1 MVQGTDNLKSYVREA
16 ALPKMTNDR
25 FAPAIPPDG
34 HKSHLNTLKVRP
46 EAWRRL
52 ENIYSLENFRL
63 EEIIIAWI
71 DMYLPSYSLGV
82 NNRDEA
88 TGETLSIPC
97 PGTDFDIMYIEER
110 RPSDLSRLAPWIDNL
125 ALMTVQRIIHLI
137 QPNTHIWSFSLAE
150 EGDLDQAI
158 FRYYLWSLPNH
169 IMERMTEDARKS
181 VQYSSV
187 IVAFQ
192 PPWILSMQ
200 DIKEFAKC
208 RSFPPFRE
216 PGNAFPTPLNSTH
229 RIWAKL
235 WDLCV
240 RRNTPWFVLTSYNH
254 WTFGMFSKGWTAAFI
269 SGVYEFNAY
278 SPTITE
284 CLTFWIASA
293 MRIATTLRFPKVCE
307 EPPNSQTPC
316 TVYDAMAQFPEA
328 AVPEPVH
335 LPPIQ
340 IVARRRAEIPEPAI
354 SESNWDGK
362 SVEANSS
369 AGVFRAVS
377 PGVSDIDEGP
387 TVPVDRS
394 RAYLESVQRWMND
407 MVDSNH
413 VMEPVDEPEPQPTE
427 NAAQHPPF
435 DGGEWLAPDGE

>member
-52 ENIYSLENFRL
+52 ENIYTLENFRL
-63 EEIIIAWI
+63 EEIIIACSSHTNLTSPMFVGI

-208 RSFPPFRE
+208 RSFSPFRE

-328 AVPEPVH
+328 AIALALLDH
-335 LPPIQ
+335 DH
-340 IVARRRAEIPEPAI
+340 
-354 SESNWDGK
+354 S
-362 SVEANSS
+362 
-369 AGVFRAVS
+369 
-377 PGVSDIDEGP
+377 
-387 TVPVDRS
+387 
-394 RAYLESVQRWMND
+394 
-407 MVDSNH
+407 
-413 VMEPVDEPEPQPTE
+413 
-427 NAAQHPPF
+427 HP
-435 DGGEWLAPDGE
+435 D